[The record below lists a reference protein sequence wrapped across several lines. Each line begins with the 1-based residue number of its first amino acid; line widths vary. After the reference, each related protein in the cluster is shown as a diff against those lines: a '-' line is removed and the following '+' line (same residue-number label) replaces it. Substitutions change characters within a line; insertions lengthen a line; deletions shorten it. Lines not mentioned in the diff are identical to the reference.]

1 MRVTDGTL
9 RMAFLTALGNA
20 QERIAD
26 TQKQIATG
34 RRVNLPSD
42 DPFAAARIGELDA
55 SLAKLDQYREN
66 GSYAMTRLGLA
77 EEAFVGITANL
88 QRVRELVVQAN
99 NATLGSADR
108 TAVAQ
113 ELRERR
119 DAVLSLANATDANG
133 RFLFSGYNETTQ
145 PFVSNAGTVTY
156 NGDSGQRHL
165 QISDQRLVAVN
176 DSGAELFQRIVNGNG
191 TFVLEAAAGNAG
203 TGTLG
208 RGTVSDPAAFVSDS
222 YDIDF
227 LTATDYEVR
236 DSGGALVATGT
247 HADGDTISFLGINV
261 PLTGTPAAGDQF
273 VVTPSTSQDV
283 FTTLQ
288 NVIDTLEQPVS
299 DPAGRALMHGQLAQQ
314 LVDIDRAV
322 DHVIDGRAA
331 IGARVRA
338 VEEEAA
344 LIEGFSFQL
353 TDSLSKLRDLDYA
366 EALSLLT
373 QQLMGLEAAQ
383 QTFSRTQNLSLFRYL

>member
-1 MRVTDGTL
+1 MRVTGNSM

-20 QERIAD
+20 QQRIAE
-26 TQKQIATG
+26 TQNQVATG

-42 DPFAAARIGELDA
+42 DPFAAARIGELGS
-55 SLAKLDQYREN
+55 SLAKLDQYQAN

-77 EEAFVGITANL
+77 EEAFVSVTDNL
-88 QRVRELVVQAN
+88 QRIRELVVQAN
-99 NATLGSADR
+99 NATLGPADYA
-108 TAVAQ
+108 TVAQ

-119 DAVLSLANATDANG
+119 DAVLSLANTTDANG
-133 RFLFSGYNETTQ
+133 RFLFSGYSETTQ
-145 PFVSNAGTVTY
+145 PFVSNAGTVIY
-156 NGDSGQRHL
+156 NGDSGQRQL

-176 DSGAELFQRIVNGNG
+176 DSGAELFQRIANGNG
-191 TFVLEAAAGNAG
+191 TFVIAADSANTG
-203 TGTLG
+203 TGILG
-208 RGTVSDPAAFVSDS
+208 RGTVSDPTAFVPDT

-247 HADGDTISFLGINV
+247 YADGDAISFLGRDI
-261 PLTGTPAAGDQF
+261 PLTGTPAAGDRF
-273 VVTPSTSQDV
+273 VVSPSTSQDI
-283 FTTLQ
+283 FGTLQ
-288 NVIDTLEQPVS
+288 NVIDVLEQPPS
-299 DPAGRALMHGQLAQQ
+299 DEAGRALMHGQLAQQ

-322 DHVIDGRAA
+322 DHFIDGRAA

-366 EALSLLT
+366 EALSLLA

>member
-1 MRVTDGTL
+1 MRVTDNAL
-9 RMAFLTALGNA
+9 RMAFLSALGQA
-20 QERIAD
+20 QQRIAE
-26 TQKQIATG
+26 TQTQIATG
-34 RRVNLPSD
+34 KRVNLPSD

-55 SLAKLDQYREN
+55 SLAKLDQYRAN
-66 GSYAMTRLGLA
+66 GTYAMSRLGLA
-77 EEAFVGITANL
+77 EEAFVGITDNL
-88 QRVRELVVQAN
+88 QRVRELALQAN
-99 NATLGSADR
+99 NATLSATDR
-108 TAVAQ
+108 AAVAQ

-133 RFLFSGYNETTQ
+133 RFLFSGYSETTQ
-145 PFVSNAGTVTY
+145 PFVSNAGAVTY

-176 DSGAELFQRIVNGNG
+176 DAGSELFQRIVNGNG
-191 TFVLEAAAGNAG
+191 TFVLAADTGNTG

-208 RGTVSDPAAFVSDS
+208 RGTVSDLAAFVPDS

-236 DSGGALVATGT
+236 DSGGGLVATGT
-247 HADGDTISFLGINV
+247 YADGDTISFLGIDI

-273 VVTPSTSQDV
+273 VVTPSTSQDI
-283 FTTLQ
+283 FSTLQ
-288 NVIDTLEQPVS
+288 GLIDTLEQPAG
-299 DPAGRALMHGQLAQQ
+299 DEAGRALMHGQLAQQ

-322 DHVIDGRAA
+322 DRFIDGRAA

-344 LIEGFSFQL
+344 LIDGFAFQL

-366 EALSLLT
+366 EALSLLS
-373 QQLMGLEAAQ
+373 QQLFGLEAAQ
-383 QTFSRTQNLSLFRYL
+383 QTFARTQNLSLFRYL